1 MKRERGERDE
11 LLDLVRHAQ
20 CALAGLQFSCKT
32 LLLRVGQVEVRAP
45 EFNGL
50 VSPMGEEAREILEGI
65 VKAQAAHGEMELVIE
80 RMD

>member
-1 MKRERGERDE
+1 MKRERGEAE
-11 LLDLVRHAQ
+11 KLQALVERAQ

-45 EFNGL
+45 DLDGL
-50 VSPMGEEAREILEGI
+50 VSPMPGEIVEILNGI
-65 VKAQAAHGEMELVIE
+65 INAQAAHAEMEQVIE